1 MGTFSNYLDQQRE
14 KYKYRQR
21 VKKVYAMTIYEE
33 LRKIINKN
41 ACWQEEGRKFE
52 LLWNLILSSDKRS
65 FSEYFEEEH
74 NIKLYDAMTFKE
86 ILTLC
91 RDYNVGGRF
100 K

>member
-21 VKKVYAMTIYEE
+21 VKKVYEMSIYEE

>member
-1 MGTFSNYLDQQRE
+1 
-14 KYKYRQR
+14 
-21 VKKVYAMTIYEE
+21 MTIYEE
-33 LRKIINKN
+33 LRKIIERNS
-41 ACWQEEGRKFE
+41 CWQQEGRKFE
-52 LLWNLILSSDKRS
+52 LLWNLLLSSDKRS

-100 K
+100 KWVD

>member
-1 MGTFSNYLDQQRE
+1 
-14 KYKYRQR
+14 
-21 VKKVYAMTIYEE
+21 MTIYEE
-33 LRKIINKN
+33 LRKIIDRNS
-41 ACWQEEGRKFE
+41 CWQQEGRKFE
-52 LLWNLILSSDKRS
+52 LLWNLLLSSDKRS
-65 FSEYFEEEH
+65 FSEYFEH